1 MPGRMDDVSRAGLA
15 IFLTLTL
22 MAMVTLVALGST
34 MSDARASERTIVIVA
49 QNGGTEVT
57 DFLVPYGVLSRAG
70 VGDVRAVSTEEGA
83 VFLWPGLTVQA
94 DETIDQFDARLP
106 QGADLVII
114 PAVLDHDDEVLIT
127 WLKQQADKGAM
138 LVSICDGAL
147 ILARTGLLDG
157 RRATGHWFTEGSR
170 QDDFPEVS
178 WQTNIRYVHDGE
190 VATSAGVSAS
200 LPISLYLVEQMVGPD
215 RAEVL
220 ANELGMEAYD
230 AAHNS
235 DVFDIGVGEAWVAA
249 RNFAFGWPRDEYA
262 LAVSEGM
269 DEIALAFAVDMFSR
283 TYRSQAV
290 AIGPAPVKTLG
301 GLVVVPDK
309 GSLPGPA
316 AVISFDGSGDLT
328 PRPGAAAPE
337 DILSFLAGRYGQDSA
352 DFVALQLE
360 YPH

>member
-1 MPGRMDDVSRAGLA
+1 MPCRMDDLSRAGLA
-15 IFLTLTL
+15 ILLTLTL
-22 MAMVTLVALGST
+22 MAMVTLVALGTT

-114 PAVLDHDDEVLIT
+114 PAVLDHDDDVLIT

-170 QDDFPEVS
+170 QDDFPEVT
-178 WQTNIRYVHDGE
+178 WQTNIRYVHDGK

-200 LPISLYLVEQMVGPD
+200 LPISLYLVEQMAGPD
-215 RAEVL
+215 RAEAL
-220 ANELGMEAYD
+220 ANELGVEAYD
-230 AAHNS
+230 ATHNS

-249 RNFAFGWPRDEYA
+249 RNFAFGWPRDVYA

-328 PRPGAAAPE
+328 PRPGAAAPD